1 MIPRYTLPEMK
12 KIWSREARFE
22 AWYEVELAWLK
33 TLEKNGDVPKG
44 TTEKCVGATINLDRL
59 DEIEKKVRHEV
70 IAFLEMLREQLP
82 AEGKYIHHGLTSS
95 DIMDTGVA
103 IQTKSANKA
112 LLKSLDNYIES
123 LLELAEK
130 TIHIPSAG
138 RTHGMH
144 AEPIA
149 FGLRF
154 ARFAAAVKRDREKL
168 QKAMENNAVGKLA
181 GAVGTY
187 AFYSPQYE
195 KDTLDQVGLDPE
207 TVPSQIVSR
216 DRQAELLT
224 TIAVCSSNIEQFAI
238 EIRHLQRTELSE
250 AEEPF
255 TTGQKGSSAMP
266 HKRNPIVCERLTG
279 LARLLRGLSQTAM
292 ENVALWHERDI
303 SHSSTERFILPTATA
318 TLQYMLERA
327 SIVARELNVYEKNI
341 EKNMNQGGGILF
353 TQAALLTMVEKGLS
367 REEAYSIIQ
376 ELAFKAKDGGNF
388 KELLQADNR
397 VNNLIN
403 EEDINKI
410 FATDKYLKHSSEI
423 LKRVKG

>member
-168 QKAMENNAVGKLA
+168 KKAMENNAVGKLA

-195 KDTLDQVGLDPE
+195 KDTLDQVGLKPE

-327 SIVARELNVYEKNI
+327 SIVARGLNVYEKNI